1 MCSKKWKEIRRQL
14 YLFIESVC
22 MDQMQGGP
30 ELGKQQ
36 WKVGAGAG
44 LRGKFWEIGEN
55 NELKV

>member
-1 MCSKKWKEIRRQL
+1 
-14 YLFIESVC
+14 